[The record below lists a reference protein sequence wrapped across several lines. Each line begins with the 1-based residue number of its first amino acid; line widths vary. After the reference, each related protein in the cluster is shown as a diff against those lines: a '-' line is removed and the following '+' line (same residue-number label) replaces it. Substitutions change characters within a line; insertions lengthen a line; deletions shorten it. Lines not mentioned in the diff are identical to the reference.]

1 LGSDF
6 LLLSKGVRNQGHCKG
21 VPSKG
26 EKEMASLLLIFAFA
40 TQLGSAFA
48 PVRTSPE
55 PTKKQAPNNPSVS
68 QSYRPYILIRR

>member
-1 LGSDF
+1 
-6 LLLSKGVRNQGHCKG
+6 
-21 VPSKG
+21 
-26 EKEMASLLLIFAFA
+26 MASLLLIFAFA